1 MGQVCRIPIILFP
14 SITAGAVCRA
24 RFFLFVGNMVLLR
37 ILHPEPNSIV
47 SYSYSNS
54 FLTNSTLL
62 TITAHLGTTRGI
74 IEECCINPCTKDQL
88 SQYCQKKITRISVLI
103 KRYNNVNLKRPLFY
117 SERSWRRKRSQN
129 FVDTNKL
136 SKSKRSPPSACTC
149 GNRIH
154 SARSSKV
161 LEVVKFLLS
170 MIDTNIFLWQN
181 KRKSRKRST
190 KARQKKDQPL
200 RPSIAKANIATST
213 TESQSV
219 AEAQYID
226 DWTWNGDEEGLFS
239 VKSH

>member
-54 FLTNSTLL
+54 FLTISTLL
-62 TITAHLGTTRGI
+62 TTTAHLGTTRGI

-88 SQYCQKKITRISVLI
+88 SQYCQKKITKISVLI

-154 SARSSKV
+154 SARSSK
-161 LEVVKFLLS
+161 
-170 MIDTNIFLWQN
+170 N

-226 DWTWNGDEEGLFS
+226 DWTWNGEEEGLFS

>member
-1 MGQVCRIPIILFP
+1 MVFRQILILWVIVSHYGSSMSYPNNSISKHYCGSSLSGALFSVCRKH
-14 SITAGAVCRA
+14 G
-24 RFFLFVGNMVLLR
+24 FVTHFTPRVEFNR
-37 ILHPEPNSIV
+37 
-47 SYSYSNS
+47 
-54 FLTNSTLL
+54 
-62 TITAHLGTTRGI
+62 TTRGI

-154 SARSSKV
+154 SARSSK
-161 LEVVKFLLS
+161 
-170 MIDTNIFLWQN
+170 N

>member
-1 MGQVCRIPIILFP
+1 MVFRQILILWVIVSHYGSSMSYPNNSISKHYCGSSLSGALFSVCRKH
-14 SITAGAVCRA
+14 G
-24 RFFLFVGNMVLLR
+24 FVTHFTPRVEFNR
-37 ILHPEPNSIV
+37 
-47 SYSYSNS
+47 
-54 FLTNSTLL
+54 
-62 TITAHLGTTRGI
+62 TTRGI

-103 KRYNNVNLKRPLFY
+103 K
-117 SERSWRRKRSQN
+117 RKRSQN

-161 LEVVKFLLS
+161 LE
-170 MIDTNIFLWQN
+170 N

>member
-1 MGQVCRIPIILFP
+1 MVFRQILILWVIVSHYGSSMSYPNNSISKHYCGSSLSGALFSVCRKH
-14 SITAGAVCRA
+14 G
-24 RFFLFVGNMVLLR
+24 FVTHFTPRVEFNR
-37 ILHPEPNSIV
+37 
-47 SYSYSNS
+47 
-54 FLTNSTLL
+54 
-62 TITAHLGTTRGI
+62 TTRGI

-103 KRYNNVNLKRPLFY
+103 K
-117 SERSWRRKRSQN
+117 RKRSQN

-154 SARSSKV
+154 SARSSK
-161 LEVVKFLLS
+161 
-170 MIDTNIFLWQN
+170 N